1 MPYVL
6 SELTPQHND
15 PAKQTDG
22 PLLVQ
27 LDADYKKG
35 KLLHGFE
42 GGLVDAD
49 LEKLQLDPECKHTQS
64 GF

>member
-1 MPYVL
+1 
-6 SELTPQHND
+6 
-15 PAKQTDG
+15 
-22 PLLVQ
+22 LLVQ